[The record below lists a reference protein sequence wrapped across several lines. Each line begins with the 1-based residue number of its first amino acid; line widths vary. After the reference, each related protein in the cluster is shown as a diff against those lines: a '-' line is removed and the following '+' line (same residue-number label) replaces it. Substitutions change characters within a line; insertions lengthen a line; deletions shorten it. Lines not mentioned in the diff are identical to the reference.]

1 MSRRL
6 IQKEEVDLLLRIFL
20 IMEKECSIRQRD
32 QMVELEK
39 AKTLNV
45 HDYTLAK
52 NVAEKLEEKYPGWLW
67 AVHVM
72 DGVVGVKS
80 MRLSGNWGFVLH
92 ANKIENDYKVVVN
105 AGGEI
110 LERYRQSRGKFN
122 QTLYEDLDMDSKGRL
137 NGDLH

>member
-6 IQKEEVDLLLRIFL
+6 IQKEEVGPLLLIFL
-20 IMEKECSIRQRD
+20 MMEKECSIRQRD

-67 AVHVM
+67 ADHVM

-92 ANKIENDYKVVVN
+92 ANKIDNDYKVVVN

-122 QTLYEDLDMDSKGRL
+122 QTKYEDLKMDDRGRL
-137 NGDLH
+137 NGDLS

>member
-1 MSRRL
+1 MQE
-6 IQKEEVDLLLRIFL
+6 I
-20 IMEKECSIRQRD
+20 EKNLKFIGQD
-32 QMVELEK
+32 
-39 AKTLNV
+39 
-45 HDYTLAK
+45 HTLAK
-52 NVAEKLEEKYPGWLW
+52 NVAEHLEKIYPGWLW

-92 ANKIENDYKVVVN
+92 ANKIDNDYKVVVN

-122 QTLYEDLDMDSKGRL
+122 QTKYEDLKMDDRGRL
-137 NGDLH
+137 NGDLS

>member
-1 MSRRL
+1 M
-6 IQKEEVDLLLRIFL
+6 
-20 IMEKECSIRQRD
+20 MEKENFIKQRD
-32 QMVELEK
+32 QIVELEK
-39 AKTLNV
+39 AETFDV

-80 MRLSGNWGFVLH
+80 MRLSGQWGFVLH
-92 ANKIENDYKVVVN
+92 ADKIDNDYKAVVN

-110 LERYRQSRGKFN
+110 LERYRQHRGKFN
-122 QTLYEDLDMDSKGRL
+122 QTKYEDLEMDNRGRL

>member
-6 IQKEEVDLLLRIFL
+6 IQKEEVDLLLLIFL

-92 ANKIENDYKVVVN
+92 ANKIDNDYKVVVN

>member
-6 IQKEEVDLLLRIFL
+6 IQKEEVDLLLLIFL
-20 IMEKECSIRQRD
+20 IMEKEYSIRQRD

-39 AKTLNV
+39 AETFNV
-45 HDYTLAK
+45 QDFALAK

-92 ANKIENDYKVVVN
+92 ADKIDNDYKVVVN

-110 LERYRQSRGKFN
+110 LERYRQKRGKFN
-122 QTLYEDLDMDSKGRL
+122 QTTYGDLEMDSKGRL